1 MNAAER
7 RAKEVPMSARAL
19 FRKAAVLL
27 LAVLVAASCAQKKAP
42 PAPTA
47 GGGLDPEQ
55 ARAIA
60 VEAYLYGYPLVTME
74 YTRRILTNAVEPGA
88 GRAPMN
94 RFAHVRTY
102 VTPGHKEVV
111 WPNSDTLYSTAW
123 LDLSAGPMVLSLP
136 DTRGRYYLMQVMSAW
151 TEVLAAPGSRTSG
164 TQAQKWVLTGPGWKG
179 VLPPDMREIRSPTNL
194 VWIVGRTYCEGT
206 PEDYALVHALQD
218 QYVLKPLAE
227 WGKAAA
233 PQPGRVDP
241 AVDMKT
247 PVREQVEALS
257 AAEFFRLMT
266 RLMRDN
272 PALPQDAPLLE
283 KMAKVGIVPGQDFDL
298 SRLPLAVAGG
308 VAGAPRLGLARI
320 AARAT
325 SSTGVV
331 NGWALNL
338 NLGAY
343 GTDYESRAY
352 VAAEALGAN
361 LPQDAV
367 YPKSQGWYT
376 GEGRY
381 VLRFPADGL
390 PPVNAFWSLTL
401 YDDAGFL
408 VANPLGR
415 SSLGTRDALKPGPDG
430 SVTLYIQHDSPGP
443 GKEANWLPAP
453 TGTFNLLLRLYWPKT
468 APPSILD
475 GTWTPPEIE
484 LAQ

>member
-298 SRLPLAVAGG
+298 SRLPLAVAGVLALTPQVIILDEPTTG
-308 VAGAPRLGLARI
+308 LDHKEQEDMLELIRELHGQGHTIFMVTHSMWAAANYAHRMVVLKNGKIVLDGPPREVLAQEEVLASCRI
-320 AARAT
+320 
-325 SSTGVV
+325 
-331 NGWALNL
+331 
-338 NLGAY
+338 
-343 GTDYESRAY
+343 
-352 VAAEALGAN
+352 
-361 LPQDAV
+361 
-367 YPKSQGWYT
+367 K
-376 GEGRY
+376 
-381 VLRFPADGL
+381 
-390 PPVNAFWSLTL
+390 
-401 YDDAGFL
+401 
-408 VANPLGR
+408 
-415 SSLGTRDALKPGPDG
+415 
-430 SVTLYIQHDSPGP
+430 
-443 GKEANWLPAP
+443 
-453 TGTFNLLLRLYWPKT
+453 
-468 APPSILD
+468 PPSI
-475 GTWTPPEIE
+475 
-484 LAQ
+484 AQLSRGLGFMALTAEEFRRHYLIAGDN